1 LKVCHKEWEQ
11 GFSERLE
18 VRESLEG
25 IRPFEGIEGRQEAK
39 YLGSLKES
47 IVTRDYRRTSFVE
60 RDTLVSCAEDLRER
74 NRWLEFSEENLR
86 SPVSR

>member
-1 LKVCHKEWEQ
+1 LKVCHKECEQ

-18 VRESLEG
+18 VRERSEG

-47 IVTRDYRRTSFVE
+47 IVTRDRRRTSSAE
-60 RDTLVSCAEDLRER
+60 RDTLVSCAKDLRER
-74 NRWLEFSEENLR
+74 NRRLEFYEENSR
-86 SPVSR
+86 SPVSC